1 MSEGLLLNVE
11 DSPSVTENAE
21 KESSLP
27 IPTLTPDVPQQP
39 EATTQ
44 EGASQP
50 TAEPVPEPGS
60 TIPEK
65 PLLNGTHTV
74 TKEATEIKDETAAD
88 EIEDVKEQVEEKPQ
102 DPRLKEIENRF
113 GGRWRMVRSD
123 PYDEYLKTLGV
134 GFFSRKFAGRAYH
147 DLDVTVT
154 NDAIIVDMRSFF
166 HSQHYTFKLDEE
178 VENLVEKSKHG
189 VVCTYEGGKLI
200 QQMTPLDPA
209 CNKTQQV
216 ERNITELGEHEVI
229 FTAGEA
235 VCKRYYA
242 RLPEAGCKEASKPDS
257 SKAKTSKSEEPNNQA
272 ENTNATKEISA
283 PVGDCTKEASKP
295 DSSKAKT
302 SQSEEP
308 NNQAENTNA
317 TKEIS
322 APVGDCTKESR
333 GESPQELLN
342 TSSSGSPSEG
352 TVSDY
357 SPRDEIRPPQAE
369 LESPTE
375 EDTES
380 SDYPRTP
387 NYTSPSE
394 EDTDSP
400 RQEDADSPRQEN
412 NESPRIEP
420 NDSPREHD
428 TESPRQ
434 DIL

>member
-1 MSEGLLLNVE
+1 MSDGLLLNVE
-11 DSPSVTENAE
+11 DSPSVTENIE
-21 KESSLP
+21 TESYLP

-44 EGASQP
+44 EGASQEP
-50 TAEPVPEPGS
+50 AHKPIADPVPEPGS
-60 TIPEK
+60 PITEKSIP
-65 PLLNGTHTV
+65 NGTHTV
-74 TKEATEIKDETAAD
+74 TTEATEIKDETAAGV
-88 EIEDVKEQVEEKPQ
+88 IEDVKKEVEEKPQ
-102 DPRLKEIENRF
+102 DPRLKEIEEKF

-200 QQMTPLDPA
+200 QQMTPLDPT

-242 RLPEAGCKEASKPDS
+242 RLPEAVCKEASKPDS
-257 SKAKTSKSEEPNNQA
+257 SEAKTSKSEEPNNPA
-272 ENTNATKEISA
+272 ENTNVTKEKSA
-283 PVGDCTKEASKP
+283 P
-295 DSSKAKT
+295 
-302 SQSEEP
+302 EE
-308 NNQAENTNA
+308 
-317 TKEIS
+317 
-322 APVGDCTKESR
+322 DCTKESR
-333 GESPQELLN
+333 GESPQESLN
-342 TSSSGSPSEG
+342 NTASDLSDGTQDSPRESSQTSETDPESPREENTESPRQEG
-352 TVSDY
+352 TDCSTQD
-357 SPRDEIRPPQAE
+357 
-369 LESPTE
+369 
-375 EDTES
+375 
-380 SDYPRTP
+380 
-387 NYTSPSE
+387 
-394 EDTDSP
+394 DTDSP
-400 RQEDADSPRQEN
+400 RQEDTDSPSQEDT
-412 NESPRIEP
+412 ESPRTEP

-428 TESPRQ
+428 TDSPRQ